1 MYYIKIFI
9 SEINFF
15 GQDNESLQNQVK
27 ILENEKQALA
37 NNYKEL
43 DQIFKKAVIIKVLL
57 VIKETRKKK
66 EIKKKAKKE

>member
-1 MYYIKIFI
+1 LYYIKIFI